1 MSPGR
6 ENITLADRIL
16 LDEVEPF
23 YPRLLQWSKS
33 IAPSKSDRHQGRH
46 ILLVYITLVNEC
58 DMGKSSISSQGNCG
72 FETITP
78 ETAGRG
84 CYGFKTTVTE

>member
-1 MSPGR
+1 MEFEKIVAIEFINMSGV
-6 ENITLADRIL
+6 I
-16 LDEVEPF
+16 
-23 YPRLLQWSKS
+23 
-33 IAPSKSDRHQGRH
+33 
-46 ILLVYITLVNEC
+46 VYITLVNEC

>member
-1 MSPGR
+1 MLFSMHF
-6 ENITLADRIL
+6 AQYVHQVIL
-16 LDEVEPF
+16 IVAIKF
-23 YPRLLQWSKS
+23 FHSMG
-33 IAPSKSDRHQGRH
+33 PSKYLGDWS